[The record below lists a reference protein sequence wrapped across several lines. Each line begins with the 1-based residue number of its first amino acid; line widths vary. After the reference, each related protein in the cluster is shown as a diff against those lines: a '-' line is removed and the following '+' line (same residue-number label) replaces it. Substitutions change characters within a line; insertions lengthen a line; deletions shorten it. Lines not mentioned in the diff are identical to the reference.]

1 MTRTEERLRNAFADA
16 AQTVGTGTL
25 DPLVTAGPRRRRSA
39 WWIAPVAAAASVG
52 AVVAGTLALRTSPPP
67 SAPQAPAAPVHGGPH
82 FIVSLM
88 AYPKGP
94 KKGNGGE
101 LDPPVADVRD
111 ASTGHIIAHI
121 PAPSGLSWN
130 TALAGAAAAADDR
143 HFVLIGAEFG
153 RGKDPNANRAYRLTL
168 DEKGRPGPLHE
179 IPGTQLT
186 GAIER
191 SSLSPDGDRLA
202 VNLNA
207 SNQVKVVDLATGRS
221 RTWADSS
228 LPGGSLPDP
237 QWMPDGRHLI
247 TVAKTSVTE
256 AWIKTFDTQGPGTDL
271 AKSGAVLARLKVPDG
286 STDMVAG
293 PDGKDV
299 FVQVFPPDFRFPAKT
314 TLLRIS
320 VKTGQVTRTLAAWT
334 ERRQPMGMIA
344 LAAGGR
350 YLLVRH
356 DDHFVRVDGQTGQV
370 NPLAIPVLD
379 GRSDLA
385 W

>member
-16 AQTVGTGTL
+16 AQTVGPGTL
-25 DPLVTAGPRRRRSA
+25 DPLVVAGPRRRRSA
-39 WWIAPVAAAASVG
+39 WWIAPVAAAVSVG
-52 AVVAGTLALRTSPPP
+52 AVVAGTLALRTSPAP
-67 SAPQAPAAPVHGGPH
+67 SAPQAPAAPVHGGPR

-94 KKGNGGE
+94 KKSDGQE
-101 LDPPVADVRD
+101 LYPPVAEVRD
-111 ASTGHIIAHI
+111 ASTGHVIAHI
-121 PAPSGLSWN
+121 PAPPGLN
-130 TALAGAAAAADDR
+130 TALAGAAAAADNR
-143 HFVLIGAEFG
+143 HFVLIRAELG
-153 RGKDPNANRAYRLTL
+153 RGRDPITDRVYRLTL
-168 DEKGRPGPLHE
+168 DEKGRPGPLRE
-179 IPGTQLT
+179 VPGTQLT
-186 GAIER
+186 GVIER
-191 SSLSPDGDRLA
+191 ISLSPDGDRLA
-202 VNLNA
+202 VNLMNA

-221 RTWADSS
+221 RTWVDSS
-228 LPGGSLPDP
+228 LPGGSLLDP

-247 TVAKTSVTE
+247 TVAKKSVTE
-256 AWIKTFDTQGPGTDL
+256 AWIKTFDTQGSGTDL
-271 AKSGAVLARLKVPDG
+271 AKSGAVLARVKVPDG
-286 STDMVAG
+286 STDVLAS

-334 ERRQPMGMIA
+334 ERRRPMGMIA

-370 NPLAIPVLD
+370 NPLSIPVLD